1 MTQIQNKTMTDITEA
16 LMASGFEK
24 AVPDVMTAILNQAMI
39 AERENHLQAKAYERS
54 EDRQGYANG
63 FKNKTLATRYGE
75 VSVRVPQTRDTDFYP
90 ACLEKG
96 VRSERALY
104 ATLASM
110 YIEGVST
117 RKVTKVLEKMCGLS
131 VSSTQVSRCTKQL
144 DDQLEAW
151 RDMKPLGTTAM
162 PKTWLLFGQ

>member
-54 EDRQGYANG
+54 EDRQGY
-63 FKNKTLATRYGE
+63 
-75 VSVRVPQTRDTDFYP
+75 FYP

-96 VRSERALY
+96 LRSERALY